1 MSTSP
6 RTAHASMTQTSMT
19 QARLPYAALTTLIL
33 VQLIMLVSLFAGL
46 APHPP
51 RTIPF
56 FAMAPF
62 LSVSMAVAA
71 SAMIIGPLAGKLGK
85 SLTVLAALCALIS
98 YGPQKWIDP
107 VIGEI
112 WPAVLAGEIAA
123 IGLLASIVMAGRKV
137 QTA

>member
-1 MSTSP
+1 MPASSP
-6 RTAHASMTQTSMT
+6 HSRQRAA
-19 QARLPYAALTTLIL
+19 YAALTSLII
-33 VQLIMLVSLFAGL
+33 VQLIMLASLFAGL

-62 LSVSMAVAA
+62 LSVSMAIAA
-71 SAMIIGPLAGKLGK
+71 SAMIVEPLTGKLGK
-85 SLTVLAALCALIS
+85 TLSVLAALCALLS

-107 VIGEI
+107 AIGEI

-123 IGLLASIVMAGRKV
+123 IALLALIVMASGKM

>member
-1 MSTSP
+1 MPTTL
-6 RTAHASMTQTSMT
+6 RIA
-19 QARLPYAALTTLIL
+19 YAALTTLII
-33 VQLIMLVSLFAGL
+33 VQLIMLGSLFAGL

-62 LSVSMAVAA
+62 LSVSMAIAA
-71 SAMIIGPLAGKLGK
+71 SAMIIGPLTGKLGK
-85 SLTVLAALCALIS
+85 SLSVLAALCALLS

-107 VIGEI
+107 AIGEI

-123 IGLLASIVMAGRKV
+123 FGLLALVVLAGRKM

>member
-1 MSTSP
+1 MPPS
-6 RTAHASMTQTSMT
+6 QT
-19 QARLPYAALTTLIL
+19 RLAYAALTTLII
-33 VQLIMLVSLFAGL
+33 VQLIMLISLFAGL

-62 LSVSMAVAA
+62 LSVSMAIAA
-71 SAMIIGPLAGKLGK
+71 SAMIIGPLTGKLGK
-85 SLTVLAALCALIS
+85 SLTVLAALCALLS

-107 VIGEI
+107 AIGEI
-112 WPAVLAGEIAA
+112 WPAVLAGEIASL
-123 IGLLASIVMAGRKV
+123 GLLALVVLAGRKM

>member
-1 MSTSP
+1 MPASP
-6 RTAHASMTQTSMT
+6 RAA
-19 QARLPYAALTTLIL
+19 YAALTTLII
-33 VQLIMLVSLFAGL
+33 VQLIMLVSLYAGL
-46 APHPP
+46 TPHPP

-62 LSVSMAVAA
+62 LSVSMASAA
-71 SAMIIGPLAGKLGK
+71 SAMIIGPTIGKLGK
-85 SLTVLAALCALIS
+85 MLSVLAALCALIS

-107 VIGEI
+107 VINEI

-123 IGLLASIVMAGRKV
+123 IGLLALVVMAGRKM

>member
-1 MSTSP
+1 MSTTL
-6 RTAHASMTQTSMT
+6 RTG
-19 QARLPYAALTTLIL
+19 YAALTTLII
-33 VQLIMLVSLFAGL
+33 VQLIMLVSLLAGL

-51 RTIPF
+51 RVIPF

-62 LSVSMAVAA
+62 LSVSMAIAA
-71 SAMIIGPLAGKLGK
+71 SAMIIGPVTSKLGK
-85 SLTVLAALCALIS
+85 ALSLLAALCALIS

-107 VIGEI
+107 AIGEI

-123 IGLLASIVMAGRKV
+123 VGLIALIVLARRNV